1 MGVGISIGIEDAGG
15 LEEQASLDFKL
26 TDVTNRYRVVVMTST
41 MLLMLVTDT
50 DDAGDAGDANADF
63 FVLLFVYSAL
73 KTLKWN

>member
-1 MGVGISIGIEDAGG
+1 
-15 LEEQASLDFKL
+15 
-26 TDVTNRYRVVVMTST
+26 MTST

-73 KTLKWN
+73 KMLKWN

>member
-1 MGVGISIGIEDAGG
+1 
-15 LEEQASLDFKL
+15 
-26 TDVTNRYRVVVMTST
+26 

-50 DDAGDAGDANADF
+50 DDAGDAGDAGDANADF